1 MGHGHIAA
9 TVSKLVFAYAG
20 ASLPATVALLALRM
34 SERQRADSAHAHAH

>member
-1 MGHGHIAA
+1 VGHDHIAA

-20 ASLPATVALLALRM
+20 ASLPALLALRM